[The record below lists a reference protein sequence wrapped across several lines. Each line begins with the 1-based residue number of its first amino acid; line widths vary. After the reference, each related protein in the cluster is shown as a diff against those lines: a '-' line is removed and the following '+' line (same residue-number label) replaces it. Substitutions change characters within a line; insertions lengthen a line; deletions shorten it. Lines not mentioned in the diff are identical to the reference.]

1 MTNSIVEIVGQKAQ
15 SERSTKCNFFCK
27 SIPETLLSSFMVSD
41 LRHKLK
47 LKLFTIYV
55 IVFFAL
61 GFPIFAQS
69 TNFLEK
75 NCASSNDYSTKVVII
90 GDSFFTTN
98 KGRLGSLESYLS
110 KFIEGACVE
119 NLANSG
125 ARFSG
130 FGSNR
135 IQKQMS
141 KSTPELLVIGG
152 GGNDLI
158 KCGSDF
164 NCMQRTLNKI
174 LSPDVEKGYLTDTI
188 ALNSDLNTKVIV
200 VYPSEVAPH
209 APNAWKTVVKNIGHK
224 YGSRMARY
232 AEKNPKVFWLDA
244 TLVAKTNVP
253 SHWLKDGY
261 HPSVVANMR
270 LAKTIEKIHRGD
282 ITHTISDYIDTQYDT
297 KFSCSF
303 SIHKS
308 GYDDKQSS
316 YEYLQVEGELDIGY
330 DLNFEEH
337 TIRYTRENWRISGAS
352 PTYLRDN
359 MKDAL
364 FVHADGDLYGAL
376 NTYSNTEAS
385 GTVLVS
391 TDHYVFESSNNSEY
405 LFEGQHVFKNPKNDE
420 AYRFKISGCN
430 D

>member
-1 MTNSIVEIVGQKAQ
+1 ISVKVKKYPYISILTNSIVEIVGQKAQ
-15 SERSTKCNFFCK
+15 SERSTKCYFFCK

-61 GFPIFAQS
+61 GFPIFAKS

-200 VYPSEVAPH
+200 VYP
-209 APNAWKTVVKNIGHK
+209 
-224 YGSRMARY
+224 
-232 AEKNPKVFWLDA
+232 
-244 TLVAKTNVP
+244 
-253 SHWLKDGY
+253 
-261 HPSVVANMR
+261 
-270 LAKTIEKIHRGD
+270 
-282 ITHTISDYIDTQYDT
+282 
-297 KFSCSF
+297 
-303 SIHKS
+303 
-308 GYDDKQSS
+308 
-316 YEYLQVEGELDIGY
+316 
-330 DLNFEEH
+330 
-337 TIRYTRENWRISGAS
+337 
-352 PTYLRDN
+352 
-359 MKDAL
+359 
-364 FVHADGDLYGAL
+364 
-376 NTYSNTEAS
+376 
-385 GTVLVS
+385 
-391 TDHYVFESSNNSEY
+391 
-405 LFEGQHVFKNPKNDE
+405 
-420 AYRFKISGCN
+420 
-430 D
+430 